1 MTGPVGDVGELIIL
15 TVGLLILLSRTAVIE
30 VGVVHRPDVSGDL
43 FECKI
48 YVLLIGCKILMQV
61 INFQINLVNRIFH
74 QLLFLLWLRTCRGN
88 LL

>member
-1 MTGPVGDVGELIIL
+1 MTSPVGDIGELIIL

-43 FECKI
+43 FERKI

-61 INFQINLVNRIFH
+61 INLQINFVNRIFH
-74 QLLFLLWLRTCRGN
+74 QLLFLLWLRT
-88 LL
+88 